1 MPEAKPLKY
10 DPTLTGQALAH
21 QFVLAWLVHRI
32 GQITPYEESTIP
44 QHSSRGF
51 VLPWSPVVGYRFS
64 LFVGI
69 IVGGGRYV
77 NGLVHILPL
86 PVITRAEKVRVILG
100 TPGTIAYSSQ
110 LEAI

>member
-1 MPEAKPLKY
+1 M
-10 DPTLTGQALAH
+10 
-21 QFVLAWLVHRI
+21 
-32 GQITPYEESTIP
+32 S
-44 QHSSRGF
+44 
-51 VLPWSPVVGYRFS
+51 WSPVVGYRFS

-69 IVGGGRYV
+69 VVGGVRYV

-100 TPGTIAYSSQ
+100 TPGTIAYSSH